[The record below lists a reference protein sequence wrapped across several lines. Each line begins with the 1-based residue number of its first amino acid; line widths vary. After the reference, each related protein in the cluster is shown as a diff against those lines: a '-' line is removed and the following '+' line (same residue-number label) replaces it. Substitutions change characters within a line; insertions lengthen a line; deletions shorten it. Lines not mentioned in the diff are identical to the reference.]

1 MGKKSKQPSAA
12 DDAAEPSSGSN
23 SIFDKLF
30 GDVSKVDDS
39 IFAEDNPFRR
49 IKEESSLQ
57 EKEIQPN
64 VAAEDGKLE
73 VKAKRKKD
81 RKEFADGDVSIDEAS
96 GTSMENKKLKKDRAR
111 VEDGYAEDGGE
122 RKKKKKR
129 KRDEVE
135 KEYEKRLYGV
145 VDEAEGGEKPVVGK
159 KRKKVD
165 DPAEMMVDK
174 EEGFDDESKLM
185 RTVFVG
191 NLPLKM
197 KKKTLLKEFSQY
209 GVVESVR
216 IRSVPIVDSKT
227 PRKGAIM
234 KKQINEKV
242 DSVHA
247 YIVFETEESAQA
259 SLKHN
264 MAVFAGNHIRV
275 DRACP
280 PRKKLKGESTPI
292 YDNNRTVFVGNLPFD
307 VQDEEV
313 YRLFCGMKQLESAVE
328 AVRVIRDPH
337 TSIGKG
343 IAYVLFRTR
352 GDAMAVLKRRN
363 ITLRDRELRLS
374 HTKTDPI
381 HSKRKNPMS
390 PSSDNRSTKMSAL
403 NSSGASSGSYS
414 GTKTST
420 PLSYQGVRASKS
432 GVKKKANLKRPVST
446 ISQPKSQSAEK
457 VNVRSTK
464 RPSVA
469 ARKAKALKGGSG
481 SKGDAQKRKPE
492 TGTPNS
498 FHKNKKVVLYGI
510 DKLLDRSLWEERS
523 MKFFGDSL
531 AAGGGWDC

>member
-23 SIFDKLF
+23 RER
-30 GDVSKVDDS
+30 DS
-39 IFAEDNPFRR
+39 TY
-49 IKEESSLQ
+49 
-57 EKEIQPN
+57 

-122 RKKKKKR
+122 RKKKKR

-174 EEGFDDESKLM
+174 EEGFDDERS
-185 RTVFVG
+185 G
-191 NLPLKM
+191 
-197 KKKTLLKEFSQY
+197 
-209 GVVESVR
+209 
-216 IRSVPIVDSKT
+216 SVPIVDSKT

-481 SKGDAQKRKPE
+481 SKGGAQKRKPE

-498 FHKNKKVVLYGI
+498 FHKNKKEFTVRNPSSSIVEHPDDIRRLPNRISMLPDQVVLYGI

>member
-122 RKKKKKR
+122 RKKKKR

-390 PSSDNRSTKMSAL
+390 PSSDNRSTKRSAL

-432 GVKKKANLKRPVST
+432 GVKKKANLKRPVSS

>member
-498 FHKNKKVVLYGI
+498 FHKNKKV
-510 DKLLDRSLWEERS
+510 R
-523 MKFFGDSL
+523 KF
-531 AAGGGWDC
+531 